1 MHPYLVLYNIMM
13 ITQRRSHSISQ
24 NAKVDDEETPMM
36 SMMNPLVE
44 DNDDDGGY
52 NEDGKMNV
60 IGVEHG
66 DLYDGDDEA
75 DSSRVLFLKRA
86 LRVAEA
92 LRYPF
97 IFVRILLTI
106 VWLVIIGHASNNET
120 DQSIRFAWMIFS
132 PLFSFCFWRGPE
144 EIWNVSFCNR
154 LASSSYSGNAFH
166 ISLNHFL
173 YFRTP
178 LMSVRFRCF

>member
-1 MHPYLVLYNIMM
+1 MM

-144 EIWNVSFCNR
+144 EIWNTDVSFVQNLGMGRGCGGLGGGHGDAQITTLR
-154 LASSSYSGNAFH
+154 A
-166 ISLNHFL
+166 
-173 YFRTP
+173 
-178 LMSVRFRCF
+178 

>member
-1 MHPYLVLYNIMM
+1 MM

-66 DLYDGDDEA
+66 DLYNGDDEA
-75 DSSRVLFLKRA
+75 DSSRVLFVSTSTTTLCKCYWICA
-86 LRVAEA
+86 FVFV
-92 LRYPF
+92 YPK
-97 IFVRILLTI
+97 I
-106 VWLVIIGHASNNET
+106 
-120 DQSIRFAWMIFS
+120 
-132 PLFSFCFWRGPE
+132 
-144 EIWNVSFCNR
+144 
-154 LASSSYSGNAFH
+154 
-166 ISLNHFL
+166 
-173 YFRTP
+173 
-178 LMSVRFRCF
+178 